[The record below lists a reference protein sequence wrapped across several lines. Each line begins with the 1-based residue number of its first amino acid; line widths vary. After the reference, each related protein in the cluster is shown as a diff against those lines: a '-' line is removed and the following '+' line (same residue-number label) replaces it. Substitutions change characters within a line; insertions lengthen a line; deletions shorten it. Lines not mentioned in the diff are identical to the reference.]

1 MTATYEKIATNTI
14 SNSTTNSVT
23 FSSISGSYTDLVLV
37 INGGA
42 TSGNDLGIRFNSDTG
57 SNYSRTTVTGNGS
70 AASSSRASSQTY
82 IRITVNAYPETSL
95 YTFNSIV
102 SINNYS
108 NSTTY
113 KTLLARSNNA
123 NTGVDA
129 VVGLWRNTNAITSI
143 IIFNDGGAAYYFL
156 NGSTLN
162 LYGIKAE

>member
-1 MTATYEKIATNTI
+1 MIVGNTL
-14 SNSTTNSVT
+14 TSVNGYGFT
-23 FSSISGSYTDLVLV
+23 FGV
-37 INGGA
+37 NG
-42 TSGNDLGIRFNSDTG
+42 DTG
-57 SNYSRTTVTGNGS
+57 SNYSRTTLTGNGS
-70 AASSSRASSQTY
+70 AASSSRATSQSQ

-108 NSTTY
+108 NSTTN
-113 KTLLARSNNA
+113 KNLLARSNNA
-123 NTGVDA
+123 NTGVDV

-143 IIFNDGGAAYYFL
+143 TIFNDGGGAYYFL